1 MPNFPFLLSYSVR
14 KFEMIMYSQLITRN
28 SKYFFGIEMDI
39 FKNLMNLARGNKQ
52 VLSRIEKSKVDF
64 LTESHIEFEDGTL
77 LCNPYLISFEGCKNF

>member
-64 LTESHIEFEDGTL
+64 LTESRIEFEDGTL
-77 LCNPYLISFEGCKNF
+77 LCNPYLISFEGYKNF